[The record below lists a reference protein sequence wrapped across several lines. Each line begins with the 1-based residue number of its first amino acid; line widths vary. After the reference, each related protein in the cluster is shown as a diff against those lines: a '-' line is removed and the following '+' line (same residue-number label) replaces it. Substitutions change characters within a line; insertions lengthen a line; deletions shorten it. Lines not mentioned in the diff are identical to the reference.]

1 MKKSSLKVNTDYKS
15 AVKEESDRKSD
26 SAKSKSDSAT
36 PSIAADYK
44 SAAAIAKPAAELTLA
59 ERVMAPTP
67 KFFKTLRTIGLV
79 IGLVGGAILASPVV
93 LPAAIVTVG
102 GYLALAGSIVTGVSQ
117 TAVEKE

>member
-1 MKKSSLKVNTDYKS
+1 MKKSSLTILKQS
-15 AVKEESDRKSD
+15 ASEI
-26 SAKSKSDSAT
+26 SK
-36 PSIAADYK
+36 AADYK
-44 SAAAIAKPAAELTLA
+44 SAAAVTKPAAEMTLV

-79 IGLVGGAILASPVV
+79 IGLVGGAILASPVA
-93 LPAAIVTVG
+93 LPATIVTVG

>member
-1 MKKSSLKVNTDYKS
+1 MKKTSLKINTDYKS
-15 AVKEESDRKSD
+15 VLASNPV
-26 SAKSKSDSAT
+26 
-36 PSIAADYK
+36 
-44 SAAAIAKPAAELTLA
+44 AELSLA

-117 TAVEKE
+117 TAVGKE

>member
-1 MKKSSLKVNTDYKS
+1 MKKSNL
-15 AVKEESDRKSD
+15 
-26 SAKSKSDSAT
+26 
-36 PSIAADYK
+36 SISSIPEAD
-44 SAAAIAKPAAELTLA
+44 LTLA

-79 IGLVGGAILASPVV
+79 IGLVGGAILASPVA
-93 LPAAIVTVG
+93 LPAAIVTIG

>member
-1 MKKSSLKVNTDYKS
+1 MKKSSLS
-15 AVKEESDRKSD
+15 L
-26 SAKSKSDSAT
+26 SKM
-36 PSIAADYK
+36 PEV
-44 SAAAIAKPAAELTLA
+44 ELSLA